1 MQKWRYDV
9 IELDFRGQGTHEGV
23 EDGRV
28 LQATLEELG
37 TEGWE
42 LVNAQIVGK
51 MVYLFL
57 KIPVIEPV
65 NVSAKGR
72 KPRRLST

>member
-9 IELDFRGQGTHEGV
+9 IELDFRGQGTHEGI
-23 EDGRV
+23 EDGRA

-42 LVNAQIVGK
+42 LVNAQISDK
-51 MVYLFL
+51 LVYLFL
-57 KIPVIEPV
+57 KMPVVEPL
-65 NVSAKGR
+65 NAPATDR
-72 KPRRLST
+72 KSR